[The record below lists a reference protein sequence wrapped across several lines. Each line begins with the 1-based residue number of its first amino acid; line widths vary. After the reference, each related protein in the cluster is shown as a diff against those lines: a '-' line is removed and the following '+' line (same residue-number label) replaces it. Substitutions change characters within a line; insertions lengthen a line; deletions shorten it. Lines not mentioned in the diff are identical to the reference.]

1 MHRGRHR
8 WLGFPE
14 GSCCSR
20 TLPLSASD
28 AAERGDPFVISMPM
42 TAPLGDAAG
51 REKPRPASKR
61 VAIIQSNYIP
71 WKGYFDILNS
81 VDEFIFLDDVQFTK
95 RDWRNRNRIKTE
107 AGLRW
112 LTIPVVSK
120 GLYAQS
126 IDQTA
131 IAAPWAEKH
140 WRTLRVSYGKAPCFR
155 DLAPRIERAY
165 EDVAGER
172 LLSDIN
178 HKLITVV
185 CSILAIPTK
194 ISRSTEYPIAGK
206 STERLISLCQ
216 AASATEYLSGP
227 SAASYL
233 DIDKFA
239 AAGISVRYADY
250 SGYPAYPQLH
260 GPFEHGVSILDLLF
274 NTGPAARSY
283 MKSFAA

>member
-1 MHRGRHR
+1 MTG
-8 WLGFPE
+8 
-14 GSCCSR
+14 
-20 TLPLSASD
+20 PLRD
-28 AAERGDPFVISMPM
+28 AARV
-42 TAPLGDAAG
+42 
-51 REKPRPASKR
+51 EKLPSTVKR
-61 VAIIQSNYIP
+61 VAVIQSNYIP
-71 WKGYFDILNS
+71 WKGYFDIINS
-81 VDEFIFLDDVQFTK
+81 VDEFILLDDVQFTK
-95 RDWRNRNRIKTE
+95 RDWRNRNRIKAE

-112 LTIPVVSK
+112 LTIPVFSK
-120 GLYAQS
+120 GLYEQS

-178 HKLITVV
+178 HKLITVI

-194 ISRSTEYPIAGK
+194 ISRSTDYPIAGK

-216 AASATEYLSGP
+216 AARATQYLSGP

-233 DIDKFA
+233 DIDKLG
-239 AAGISVRYADY
+239 AAGICVRYADY
-250 SGYPAYPQLH
+250 SGYRAYPQLH
-260 GPFEHGVSILDLLF
+260 GPFEHRVSILDLLF
-274 NTGPAARSY
+274 HTGPDARSY
-283 MKSFAA
+283 MKSFAP